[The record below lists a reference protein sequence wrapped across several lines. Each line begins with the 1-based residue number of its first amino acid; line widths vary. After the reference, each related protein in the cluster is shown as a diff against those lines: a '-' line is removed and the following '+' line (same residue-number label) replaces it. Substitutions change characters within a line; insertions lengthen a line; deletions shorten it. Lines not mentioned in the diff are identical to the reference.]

1 MTIDIKYIEELKL
14 FLQLFLLGG
23 ILSTVV
29 MYITEAAK
37 KWLKAFKWCQKNTWF
52 ITIICFAVSMV
63 FGVGWRLT
71 FAADTISLFE
81 GLWLGLFLYLGS
93 TGIYSKL
100 EESDGFFGKTVQS
113 YYKYVNTD
121 DFVGK
126 IITPKSTD
134 KESETPTDM
143 GEDDEDPDEGEQ

>member
-37 KWLKAFKWCQKNTWF
+37 KWLKAIKFCQKNTWV
-52 ITIICFAVSMV
+52 ITIICFAVSMA

-71 FAADTISLFE
+71 FAVETISILE
-81 GLWLGLFLYLGS
+81 GIWLGLFLYLGS

-121 DFVGK
+121 DFVKK
-126 IITPKSTD
+126 ITSLASTE
-134 KESETPTDM
+134 KENETPTDM
-143 GEDDEDPDEGEQ
+143 GEDDEDPDAGE